1 MKSKPGLIILLAGVL
16 CVTAAA
22 GLFVFNTVRSAQAGN
37 ESRHAVEVLTEVIG
51 KEASKSHNLPTDDP
65 DREMPA
71 IEAEGER
78 YLGILDIPALGLT
91 LPVGESLDDDALQST
106 PCRYSGSIYSCDL
119 VIGAHN
125 YGAHFGNISTLH
137 IGDEVNFTD
146 AEGHVYPCEV
156 VDLETL
162 RPEQTE
168 ELTTKNP
175 QNDWDMTLF
184 TCTYSGVERT
194 TVRCKMVKK

>member
-71 IEAEGER
+71 IEVEGER

-125 YGAHFGNISTLH
+125 Y
-137 IGDEVNFTD
+137 FTD

-194 TVRCKMVKK
+194 TVRCKIVK

>member
-71 IEAEGER
+71 IEVEGER

-106 PCRYSGSIYSCDL
+106 PCRYSGSIYS
-119 VIGAHN
+119 
-125 YGAHFGNISTLH
+125 
-137 IGDEVNFTD
+137 
-146 AEGHVYPCEV
+146 
-156 VDLETL
+156 
-162 RPEQTE
+162 
-168 ELTTKNP
+168 
-175 QNDWDMTLF
+175 
-184 TCTYSGVERT
+184 
-194 TVRCKMVKK
+194 

>member
-71 IEAEGER
+71 IEVEGER

-106 PCRYSGSIYSCDL
+106 PCRYSGSIYDRTMQ
-119 VIGAHN
+119 IGATTQKGQ
-125 YGAHFGNISTLH
+125 YDFYRSLSVGDTLYLTDMEGNRFSYSI
-137 IGDEVNFTD
+137 TD
-146 AEGHVYPCEV
+146 IKYSKKADSEA
-156 VDLETL
+156 
-162 RPEQTE
+162 
-168 ELTTKNP
+168 LTRKKSSL
-175 QNDWDMTLF
+175 TLF
-184 TCTYSGVERT
+184 IKNIYSFEYIILY
-194 TVRCKMVKK
+194 CN